1 MNNTNKFYGL
11 LIFTIFFLT
20 LNEISSAKKNSV
32 KSPTHGCYNTPIFVY
47 DEERKKYY
55 RQDWC
60 KSGKQPV
67 YFDAIPV
74 PTERGER
81 RLA

>member
-32 KSPTHGCYNTPIFVY
+32 KSPTHGCYNTP
-47 DEERKKYY
+47 KKYY